1 MTAPMLASIGG
12 ELPSAASGEWVFEPK
27 YDGVRVLA
35 HATKDDVAL
44 VSRNGID
51 KAHQFPEIGEAMR
64 ALATRKRRALVLDG
78 EIVALRDGEP
88 ARFQELQSRMHV
100 IDTNAIRAHREETP
114 AALIVFDLLVDGEAS
129 LVERPWRE
137 RRKRLEALLNKL

>member
-51 KAHQFPEIGEAMR
+51 KAHQLLPGR
-64 ALATRKRRALVLDG
+64 LAGDARRRAQ
-78 EIVALRDGEP
+78 LRRRLRA
-88 ARFQELQSRMHV
+88 ARLQQHQKPVR
-100 IDTNAIRAHREETP
+100 R
-114 AALIVFDLLVDGEAS
+114 
-129 LVERPWRE
+129 RP
-137 RRKRLEALLNKL
+137 NS